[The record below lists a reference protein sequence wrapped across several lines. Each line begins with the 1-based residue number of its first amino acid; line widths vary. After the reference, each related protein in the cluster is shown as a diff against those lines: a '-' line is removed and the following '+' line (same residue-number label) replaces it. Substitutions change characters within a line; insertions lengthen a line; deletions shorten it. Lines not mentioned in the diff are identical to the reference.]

1 MPRAAERPGRAVW
14 IARHGNR
21 VDFANQNWSL
31 TAARPHDPELAADG
45 VAQARQLA
53 RRLAAFPI
61 KHIFSSPFLRAVETA
76 SFAAEALQVTIKIE
90 HGVSEWMNPEW
101 FPANPELL
109 HPRQMAQRFPR
120 VDADY
125 TSRVPHAYPE
135 YREQEDTW
143 VRVARAAA
151 ALTREFREDLL
162 IVCHAS
168 TMLGLIH
175 ALVRPRSASCQLAPL
190 PELNSGL
197 CSLSKVVWND
207 GTWKLTINGDVS
219 HLTLDRPEAAG
230 AGSRATACS
239 LSQEANA

>member
-1 MPRAAERPGRAVW
+1 MTRAAERPGRAVW

-21 VDFANQNWSL
+21 ADFANQNWSL

-76 SFAAEALQVTIKIE
+76 SFAAEALRVTIKIE
-90 HGVSEWMNPEW
+90 HGVSEWMNPDW
-101 FPANPELL
+101 FPANPDLL

-125 TSRVPHAYPE
+125 VSRVPHAYPE

-143 VRVARAAA
+143 VRVARAAD

-175 ALVRPRSASCQLAPL
+175 ALVRPV

-207 GTWKLTINGDVS
+207 GSWKLTLNGDVS
-219 HLTLDRPEAAG
+219 HLTLDQPEAADQA
-230 AGSRATACS
+230 AGPRPAAF
-239 LSQEANA
+239 LQETNA